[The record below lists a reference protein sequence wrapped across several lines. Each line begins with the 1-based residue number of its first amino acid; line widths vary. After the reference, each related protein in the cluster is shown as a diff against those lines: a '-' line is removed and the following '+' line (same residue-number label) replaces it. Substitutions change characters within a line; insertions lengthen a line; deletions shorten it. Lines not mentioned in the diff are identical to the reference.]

1 MKTQAELIEEI
12 AWRRRPREAI
22 FEELRRFES
31 ASDVYILPLSAVIE
45 IINLRI
51 SGKIS
56 EKEVVEWAS
65 FFECRDEVDYHEKER
80 DRITE
85 AIFLLANPEINYAL
99 TEQNLRM
106 ILETCER
113 HEN

>member
-22 FEELRRFES
+22 FKDLRRFES
-31 ASDVYILPLSAVIE
+31 ASDVYILPLSAVTE

-51 SGKIS
+51 AGKIP
-56 EKEVVEWAS
+56 EEEVVEWAN

-99 TEQNLRM
+99 TEENLQM
-106 ILETCER
+106 ILGKCEP